1 MTYAWIFMHM
11 SLKRRGL
18 PVNLSCSRPWPL
30 FWPEVGNGTHFWPVF
45 GVKVG
50 SASDLLVDVVVDND
64 LGLLVDVGNGT
75 QIGLFFGAKVGDVLL
90 SL

>member
-18 PVNLSCSRPWPL
+18 PVNLSCSRPWLL
-30 FWPEVGNGTHFWPVF
+30 FWPEVGNDTHFWPVF

-50 SASDLLVDVVVDND
+50 SASR
-64 LGLLVDVGNGT
+64 LLVDVGNGT

-90 SL
+90 SH

>member
-1 MTYAWIFMHM
+1 LACFWGQ
-11 SLKRRGL
+11 SGKRIR
-18 PVNLSCSRPWPL
+18 
-30 FWPEVGNGTHFWPVF
+30 
-45 GVKVG
+45 
-50 SASDLLVDVVVDND
+50 LLVDVVVDND